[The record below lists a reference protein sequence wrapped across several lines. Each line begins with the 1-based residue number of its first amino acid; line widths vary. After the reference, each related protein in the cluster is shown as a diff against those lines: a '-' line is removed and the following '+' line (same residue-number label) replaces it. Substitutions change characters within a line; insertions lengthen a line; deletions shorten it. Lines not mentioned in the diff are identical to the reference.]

1 MSLHQSSGQWRLGL
15 ALSLLTVLLWGI
27 LPIALTVTLEAVDVY
42 TVIWFRFLVSFLL
55 LAMYLGIRGKLP
67 KLEQLRSASWKLLA
81 IATLLLGI
89 NYFLFMQGL
98 ALTSPANA
106 EVLIQL
112 STLLLGL
119 GGLVIFKER
128 YRLYQWIGVSVMTCG
143 YLLFFRE
150 QLTNLITAHST
161 YILGTVLI
169 VLAAAAWAIYALAQK
184 QLLQSLSSPS
194 IMLVIYGGC
203 ALLFTPLARVKSLFL
218 LDSLHLGMLIFCA
231 LNTLIAYGAF
241 AESLEH
247 WEASRVSAVLA
258 LAPIVTL
265 ILLGVLSIIAPSLTS
280 LEHLTFTAILGA
292 GLVVTGSVAIALR
305 KAN

>member
-1 MSLHQSSGQWRLGL
+1 MSLHQSSGRWRLGL

-27 LPIALTVTLEAVDVY
+27 LPIALAITLQVLDVY

-55 LAMYLGIRGKLP
+55 LGVYLGIRGKLP

-81 IATLLLGI
+81 IATLFLGI

-112 STLLLGL
+112 STLLLGF

-143 YLLFFRE
+143 YLLFFWE
-150 QLTNLITAHST
+150 QLTNLITAHGT
-161 YILGTVLI
+161 YILGSVLI
-169 VLAAAAWAIYALAQK
+169 ALGATSWAIYALAQK

-194 IMLVIYGGC
+194 IMLIIYGGC
-203 ALLFTPLARVKSLFL
+203 ALLFTPLAKIKSLFI
-218 LDSLHLGMLIFCA
+218 LDSFHLLILVFCG

-265 ILLGVLSIIAPSLTS
+265 ISVAFVSVVAPNWIPS
-280 LEHLTFTAILGA
+280 EHFSFIAILGA
-292 GLVVTGSVAIALR
+292 ALVVIGSVAIALG

>member
-27 LPIALTVTLEAVDVY
+27 LPIALRVTLEALDVY

-161 YILGTVLI
+161 YILGSVLI

-194 IMLVIYGGC
+194 IMVIIYGGC
-203 ALLFTPLARVKSLFL
+203 ALLFTPLARVKSLFI

-265 ILLGVLSIIAPSLTS
+265 ILLAALSVIAPSLIS
-280 LEHLTFTAILGA
+280 LEYLTFTAILGA
-292 GLVVTGSVAIALR
+292 GLVVTGSVAIALG